1 MNSKFKIML
10 PLFLFALVLA
20 CSKETPEPEVSVPT
34 ISGLDFTISTNE
46 ENPLQVGVTP
56 TATGATTYKVYF
68 DAVGAPTTFEETSG
82 TIVTNTYPEVT
93 ATYSIK
99 VVASTT
105 GAVDVELTK
114 EHTVTVVPATILSD
128 FENVGPPYLVDDT
141 TASISVVDGPIG
153 TNSTKIGKI
162 TNTSESDPNW
172 EGIQVINTKYIDLT
186 DVAKRVISLDFYQE
200 TAATPNIG
208 IKFQKALT
216 EGVFDIELTKRAV
229 GTAGWQTIE
238 FDFGSDDVGNS
249 YPNHENPT
257 ITLDQYQSIVIF
269 IGFGENAAGVHYI
282 DNLTGAQLSS
292 TDIPDTD
299 GDSVIDPLDGCID
312 TAGTAEND
320 GCPAGPSAAATAPSL
335 DASEVLSIYSNAYA
349 TNPAVTTY
357 QTDWSAN
364 ASIENIEISTG
375 ENALKATISAAN
387 GYAGISFAE
396 SFDASAYNT
405 IHFDVWTPGLTSFS
419 FKLEGSVPADAVTVT
434 VPITTTS
441 GWESVSVPIS
451 AAITDVSLVVIS
463 GATAGQVY
471 IDNIYLYVDDAPPT
485 ATVLTISAPD
495 TAASVRIT
503 GPWWGWDPNGGPTAV
518 QNDAGTWDV
527 TFPSPGLAD
536 NMEFLIIVDGVQE
549 NLVDNA
555 IAAECSSRIDGGT
568 LITDYNAYANR
579 KWLLGSGNQSYVYD
593 SCQ

>member
-1 MNSKFKIML
+1 MNPKFKIML

-20 CSKETPEPEVSVPT
+20 CSKDTPEPEVSVPP
-34 ISGLDFTISTNE
+34 ISGLDFAISTNE

-56 TATGATTYKVYF
+56 SATNATSYKIYFDFVGDATTF
-68 DAVGAPTTFEETSG
+68 QTSDG
-82 TIVTNTYPEVT
+82 TIVTHTYPEAS
-93 ATYSIK
+93 ATYTIK
-99 VVASTT
+99 VVASNLD
-105 GAVDVELTK
+105 GSDDVELTK
-114 EHTVTVVPATILSD
+114 QHIVTVVPDTVLID
-128 FENVGPPYLVDDT
+128 FESIGPPYFSGSEIEGYIEVVTSGVGDNSTAVGKIVNDGALYT
-141 TASISVVDGPIG
+141 TANIV
-153 TNSTKIGKI
+153 NM
-162 TNTSESDPNW
+162 N
-172 EGIQVINTKYIDLT
+172 YIDLT
-186 DVAKRVISLDFYQE
+186 GGVKTITLDFYQE
-200 TAATPNIG
+200 SARTPKIMLKLEGNITDDG
-208 IKFQKALT
+208 
-216 EGVFDIELTKRAV
+216 FDIDKVIEAQAS
-229 GTAGWQTIE
+229 AGWQTIE
-238 FDFGSDDVGNS
+238 FDMSTANNS
-249 YPNHENPT
+249 YPFNEEPT
-257 ITLDQYQSIVIF
+257 VTHSQYKSLVVFIAFEQSDY
-269 IGFGENAAGVHYI
+269 AGTYYI
-282 DNLTGAQLSS
+282 DNVTTGGSFGDAQL
-292 TDIPDTD
+292 DTD
-299 GDSVIDPLDGCID
+299 SDGVIDPQDGCID

-335 DASEVLSIYSNAYA
+335 AASEVLSIYSNAYA

-451 AAITDVSLVVIS
+451 AAITDVSLAVIS